1 MAMEAATASGAGLLN
16 RDGANPIAPAAHGH
30 AREAIDGV
38 TRCNCCG
45 RYPLVGEHVVR
56 HSAEGRRA
64 EGWACDSCEEAGRT
78 GRLGPVALVTRVR
91 SFGGAMNVRRLT

>member
-1 MAMEAATASGAGLLN
+1 MEAATASGAGLLN
-16 RDGANPIAPAAHGH
+16 RDGANPIAPAAHGQ

-38 TRCNCCG
+38 TRCTCCG

-56 HSAEGRRA
+56 HAAEGRKL
-64 EGWACDSCEEAGRT
+64 EGWACERCERT
-78 GRLGPVALVTRVR
+78 GRVRRLGPVALVTRVR